1 MMMSDLPA
9 DLVEEIL
16 SRVPATSL
24 KRLRSTC
31 KQWNALFKNR
41 GFAKKHIRKAP
52 KQSLV
57 LLWKYYRVCS
67 ISVNLNVAPSI
78 EFKGALSIKDFR
90 YNSKQV
96 KIARVFHCDGLLLCT
111 AKDDRLVVWN
121 PCLGENRWI
130 PLRTDYKKDTT
141 FSLGYQNNKSCRS
154 YKILKWW
161 NCYEPNHHVVGL
173 EIYEFSSDSWRVLD
187 KVDLDFYL
195 QTNSC
200 VSLKGNT
207 YWLTS
212 DLSEKFFHSFDFTRE
227 RFKRLCLPPN
237 PKSCYTVLSVV
248 REEQL
253 SVLHQN
259 FDTSEIDIWM
269 TSRTDS
275 EADLLWRK
283 SFTMDL
289 KICSPYSYPICMSYL
304 ILEEKKVAAFC
315 AVRKCSYEAM
325 HYIITIIGEDDEYH
339 IEIPHEDPTYWS
351 GSFIF
356 NYTPSLVQIK
366 REHGNHYWKG

>member
-41 GFAKKHIRKAP
+41 GLKG
-52 KQSLV
+52 SLS
-57 LLWKYYRVCS
+57 L
-67 ISVNLNVAPSI
+67 
-78 EFKGALSIKDFR
+78 KDFH

-96 KIARVFHCDGLLLCT
+96 KIARVFHCDGLLLCIT
-111 AKDDRLVVWN
+111 KDDRLVVWN

-130 PLRTDYKKDTT
+130 PLRTDYKGITM
-141 FSLGYQNNKSCRS
+141 FALGYQNNKSCHS
-154 YKILKWW
+154 YKILRWW
-161 NCYEPNHHVVGL
+161 NCYEPTHHVVGL
-173 EIYEFSSDSWRVLD
+173 EIYEFSSDSWRVFD

-207 YWLTS
+207 YWLTL

-248 REEQL
+248 REKQL
-253 SVLHQN
+253 SVL
-259 FDTSEIDIWM
+259 
-269 TSRTDS
+269 
-275 EADLLWRK
+275 
-283 SFTMDL
+283 
-289 KICSPYSYPICMSYL
+289 
-304 ILEEKKVAAFC
+304 
-315 AVRKCSYEAM
+315 
-325 HYIITIIGEDDEYH
+325 
-339 IEIPHEDPTYWS
+339 
-351 GSFIF
+351 
-356 NYTPSLVQIK
+356 
-366 REHGNHYWKG
+366 

>member
-16 SRVPATSL
+16 SRVPAISL

-57 LLWKYYRVCS
+57 LLWKCYRVCS
-67 ISVNLNVAPSI
+67 ICVNLNVAPSI
-78 EFKGALSIKDFR
+78 EFMGALSIKDFR

-96 KIARVFHCDGLLLCT
+96 NIARVFHCDGLLLCT
-111 AKDDRLVVWN
+111 TKDDRLVVWN

-130 PLRTDYKKDTT
+130 PLRTDYKGKTDYNRDTM

-161 NCYEPNHHVVGL
+161 NCNEPNHHVVGL

-187 KVDLDFYL
+187 KVDLGFYL
-195 QTNSC
+195 ETNSC

-207 YWLTS
+207 YWHDP

-248 REEQL
+248 RKEQL

-259 FDTSEIDIWM
+259 FDTSKIDIWM
-269 TSRTDS
+269 T
-275 EADLLWRK
+275 
-283 SFTMDL
+283 
-289 KICSPYSYPICMSYL
+289 
-304 ILEEKKVAAFC
+304 
-315 AVRKCSYEAM
+315 
-325 HYIITIIGEDDEYH
+325 
-339 IEIPHEDPTYWS
+339 
-351 GSFIF
+351 
-356 NYTPSLVQIK
+356 
-366 REHGNHYWKG
+366 